1 MLSIKEWYKL
11 FPEYENN
18 RFWISGESYCGMYIP
33 LLADQLL
40 KNKDNILESGAPLNF
55 TGIMIG
61 NGVMLTELHWR
72 RKARNTFYSRH
83 YHIGPE
89 IQNLISH
96 CEYTDA
102 DANNFLCTLGNKLVD
117 QVFYVL
123 FSKLEE
129 STLTILLEFAMLEG
143 PMIVSGTLPSTKECT
158 PMMNSMMM
166 THLAP
171 QMILDLSSS
180 SMTQKYKNNL
190 MFLQQSG
197 LLAAVILAVTSRRI
211 EQQFPSLRALGMLDS
226 RSCFFQEMLMP
237 KFLMWKLRNTSD
249 RWVGKWSKKSVV

>member
-11 FPEYENN
+11 FPEFENN

-117 QVFYVL
+117 QVF
-123 FSKLEE
+123 
-129 STLTILLEFAMLEG
+129 
-143 PMIVSGTLPSTKECT
+143 
-158 PMMNSMMM
+158 
-166 THLAP
+166 
-171 QMILDLSSS
+171 
-180 SMTQKYKNNL
+180 
-190 MFLQQSG
+190 
-197 LLAAVILAVTSRRI
+197 
-211 EQQFPSLRALGMLDS
+211 
-226 RSCFFQEMLMP
+226 
-237 KFLMWKLRNTSD
+237 
-249 RWVGKWSKKSVV
+249 